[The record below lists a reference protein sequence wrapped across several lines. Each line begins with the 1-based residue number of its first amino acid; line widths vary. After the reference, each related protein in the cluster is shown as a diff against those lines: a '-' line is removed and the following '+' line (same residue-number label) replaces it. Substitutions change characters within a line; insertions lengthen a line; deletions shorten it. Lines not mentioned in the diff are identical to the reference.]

1 MLILKDNFFKD
12 PYEVRRDGLHRQY
25 NPSPGYTYP
34 GYRSFSLLAGRPI
47 SLPPNLANYITDE
60 VRYFSKNPSLKM
72 QAGGFQYVTKDFITG
87 IYHFDTEHTFSS
99 IIFLSLDPPD
109 NSGTEVSSIPEFG
122 FDFDDVW
129 DRSMKVRTDFHKD
142 PSNFINAYKYR
153 RAVKSINSKSKEIIQ
168 IPNKFNRFMM
178 FDSYLFHRAQDF
190 FGTSIEDSR
199 LTIVSFF
206 G

>member
-12 PYEVRRDGLHRQY
+12 PYEVRRVALHRQY
-25 NPSPGYTYP
+25 GEGYTYP
-34 GYRSFSLLAGRPI
+34 GYRSFP
-47 SLPPNLANYITDE
+47 LPPNVVNYITDE
-60 VRYFSKNPSLKM
+60 VRYFTKNSSLKM
-72 QAGGFQYVTKDFITG
+72 KTGGFQYVTKDFITG
-87 IYHFDTEHTFSS
+87 IYHFDPEHTFSS